1 MRSGGGVDE
10 RPFWKGEREKD
21 AEEKRWRGCVK

>member
-1 MRSGGGVDE
+1 MRSGGVDE

-21 AEEKRWRGCVK
+21 AEEKRWPGCVK